1 MSTPKVSIIVPN
13 YNHARFLDQRLSSLL
28 GQTFTDFELLF
39 LDDASTDDSRSVF
52 EKYSS
57 DPRVRAVFNT
67 TNGGNTFKQW
77 NRGVREARG
86 EYVWIAESD
95 DYADPQL
102 LEKLVP
108 KLEADPGCGVAY
120 CQSLEVD
127 DAGTVGR
134 TLDWVTD
141 SLDPVRW
148 KTDFTNS
155 GLDECRRYLLMANT
169 LPNASGVV
177 FRRKLYEEIGGAD
190 ETMKLCGDW
199 LVWAKLLGVSDV
211 AYVAEPMNYFRQHG
225 STVRAQRI
233 NSLLFIFERY
243 RIMAAIAGFAPIPDS
258 ILEPACQKMADI
270 WEAYTRRDPSSA
282 RSWHLRV
289 YREAMKVDPKITRRL
304 YLKTVRPWLGSIKN
318 RLLRRE
324 ARPRQP

>member
-28 GQTFTDFELLF
+28 EQTFKDFELLF

-52 EKYSS
+52 EKYAG
-57 DPRVRAVFNT
+57 DPRVRAIFNT
-67 TNGGNTFKQW
+67 INGGNTFKQW

-95 DYADPQL
+95 DYADHRL
-102 LEKLVP
+102 LEKLVA
-108 KLEADPGCGVAY
+108 KLDADPRCGVAY

-127 DAGTVGR
+127 DAGKVGR

-141 SLDPVRW
+141 GLDPVRW
-148 KTDFTNS
+148 KTDFANS

-177 FRRKLYEEIGGAD
+177 FRRKLYEDIGGAD

-199 LVWAKLLGVSDV
+199 LVWAKLLGISDV
-211 AYVAEPMNYFRQHG
+211 AYVAEPMNYFRQHD

-243 RIMAAIAGFAPIPDS
+243 RIMAVIAGFAPIPDS

-282 RSWHLRV
+282 RSWLWRV

-304 YLKTVRPWLGSIKN
+304 YLKTVRPWLGGIKN